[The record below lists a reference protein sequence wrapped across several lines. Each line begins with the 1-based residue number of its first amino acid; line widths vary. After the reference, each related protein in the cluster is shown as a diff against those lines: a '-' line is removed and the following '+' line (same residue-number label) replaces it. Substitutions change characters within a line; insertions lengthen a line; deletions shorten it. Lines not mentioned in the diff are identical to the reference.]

1 MTAALLFVLT
11 ACGGAK
17 HPVVTLEVDGTPVQA
32 EHVYTQADRAE
43 GLMRR
48 KSLPT
53 DGGMLFSYPDEKVRG
68 FWMKDTWIPL
78 SIAFVDADGV
88 IVRIADMEPHDT
100 SRTSSLYPA
109 RYALEMNKGWFEA
122 HDVVKGDRIDGIPE
136 VEAEP

>member
-1 MTAALLFVLT
+1 MTAALLLLLA
-11 ACGGAK
+11 ACGGPK
-17 HPVVTLEVDGTPVQA
+17 HPLVTLDVAGTSVEV
-32 EHVYTQADRAE
+32 EHVFTQADRAE

-48 KSLPT
+48 ESLPT

-68 FWMKDTWIPL
+68 FWMKNTWIPL
-78 SIAFVDADGV
+78 SIAFIDAEGV

-109 RYALEMNKGWFEA
+109 RYALEMDKGWFAA
-122 HDVVKGDRIDGIPE
+122 HGVEKGDRVGGIPE